1 MQHTMHRWTSVLVLS
16 LGLIAAPLAHAAKP
30 PLTVVK
36 DYMAGWNAHDPNQ
49 AAMNMDVNVEYY
61 DVTVGEA
68 QQGVVVA
75 RDNVIKFF
83 IASFP
88 DLKWSMVGDPIV
100 TRDAVVFRW
109 QFTGTNTGPNI
120 DATVNEGKPTGKP
133 IALSGLSMI
142 KVRDG
147 KIVYQG
153 DYYDALSLN
162 KQLGNIK

>member
-1 MQHTMHRWTSVLVLS
+1 MPHFLPRWTSALVLTI
-16 LGLIAAPLAHAAKP
+16 GLAAAPMVQATASPLA
-30 PLTVVK
+30 VVK
-36 DYMAGWNAHDPNQ
+36 SYMAGWNAHDANQ
-49 AAMNMDVNVEYY
+49 AAMNMDVDVEYY

-83 IASFP
+83 INSFP
-88 DLKWSMVGDPIV
+88 DLKWNMVGDPVV
-100 TRDAVVFRW
+100 TRDTIVFRW

-120 DATVNEGKPTGKP
+120 DATINEGKPTGKP
-133 IALSGLSMI
+133 IDFSGLSLI
-142 KVRDG
+142 KIKND